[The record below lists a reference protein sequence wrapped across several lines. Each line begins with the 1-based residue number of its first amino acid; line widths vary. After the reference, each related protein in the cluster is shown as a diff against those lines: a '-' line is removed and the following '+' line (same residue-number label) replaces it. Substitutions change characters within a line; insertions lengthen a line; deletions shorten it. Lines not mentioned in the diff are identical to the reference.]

1 MTKETSIDK
10 DLSPVE
16 QIFYNEFYNLMPE
29 LVDELQEKYPDNDI
43 VNYGH
48 ITIKPQVPIGIYKID
63 FLCEEKFIIEIDGYE
78 YHKTKEQRQY
88 DYERERYFQKQ
99 GYTIIRFTGTDV
111 YLHTKNC
118 IEDLILIVYHK
129 LSEDDYQCFS
139 SFERGLNYIKN
150 KGVKHGS

>member
-1 MTKETSIDK
+1 MKKKETSIDK

-29 LVDELQEKYPDNDI
+29 LVDELQEKYPDKDI
-43 VNYGH
+43 VNFGCIQIEH
-48 ITIKPQVPIGIYKID
+48 QVSIGIYKVD
-63 FLCEEKFIIEIDGYE
+63 FLCEEKFIVEIDGYE

-99 GYTIIRFTGTDV
+99 GYTVIRFTGTEV

-118 IEDLILIVYHK
+118 IEDLILIVSK
-129 LSEDDYQCFS
+129 RLLDD
-139 SFERGLNYIKN
+139 EMIEVNYCLRSK
-150 KGVKHGS
+150 